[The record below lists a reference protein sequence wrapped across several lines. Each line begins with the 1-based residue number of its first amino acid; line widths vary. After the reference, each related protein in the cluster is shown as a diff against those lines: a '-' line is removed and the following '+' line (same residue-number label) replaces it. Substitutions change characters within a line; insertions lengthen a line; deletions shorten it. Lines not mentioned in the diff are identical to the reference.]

1 MENFKN
7 TKIIIEIMYILCIF
21 DIILIIHICFVL
33 ESVDIIG
40 ILYVN

>member
-7 TKIIIEIMYILCIF
+7 TKIIIEIMYILCNF
-21 DIILIIHICFVL
+21 DIILLVHICFIF
-33 ESVDIIG
+33 ETIDITN